1 MRPLPLPDP
10 PLADAVTGIL
20 LRPWAPPDAGALAA
34 AWADPQVA
42 AHTAVPPA
50 HDLPAA
56 ERWVA
61 GEEQR
66 RHRGLALDLV
76 IARSDGPAE
85 VLGEIGLAHLDRERQ
100 RRAEVGF
107 WLAPDA
113 RGRGVATAAVRL
125 LTTWALAPDD
135 RGLGLRQ
142 VWARTG
148 PGNRAAAAVLGR
160 AGFHRTGEAGGTAVW
175 TTGPAMLRP

>member
-10 PLADAVTGIL
+10 PLEDAVTGIL
-20 LRPWAPPDAGALAA
+20 LRPWAPPDAEALAA

-76 IARSDGPAE
+76 IAQGEGPAE
-85 VLGEIGLAHLDRERQ
+85 VLGEVGLARLDRER
-100 RRAEVGF
+100 RAEIGF
-107 WLAPDA
+107 WLAPEA
-113 RGRGVATAAVRL
+113 RGRGVATTAVRL
-125 LTTWALAPDD
+125 LTTWALAPEGT
-135 RGLGLRQ
+135 GLGLRQ
-142 VWARTG
+142 VWARTA
-148 PGNRAAAAVLGR
+148 PDNRPAAAVLGR
-160 AGFHRTGEAGGTAVW
+160 AGFHRTGEAGGTTVW